1 MILIV
6 LMLSILPIVQA
17 GKYKFD
23 PYEFLESKRLVG
35 VGTAV
40 IDGTECPALV
50 VEDSEAVY
58 VGIFSPENGK
68 CLIAIRAT
76 RKSDGEHYYVWVR
89 PKTQPFEEG
98 VSS

>member
-1 MILIV
+1 MILFV
-6 LMLSILPIVQA
+6 LMVLAIVQND
-17 GKYKFD
+17 KYQFD

-58 VGIFSPENGK
+58 VGIFSPQNGK
-68 CLIAIRAT
+68 CLLAIRST
-76 RKSDGEHYYVWVR
+76 RKSDGEHQYIWVR
-89 PKTQPFEEG
+89 PKGQPFDDKVQG
-98 VSS
+98 

>member
-1 MILIV
+1 MIL
-6 LMLSILPIVQA
+6 LALALSVIVQA
-17 GKYKFD
+17 GKYQFD

-58 VGIFSPENGK
+58 VAIFSPTNGK
-68 CLIAIRAT
+68 CLLAIRST
-76 RKSDGEHYYVWVR
+76 RKSDGEHQYIWVR
-89 PKTQPFEEG
+89 PKGQPLDDKVQG
-98 VSS
+98 